1 MVLAL
6 AVSVHVFDSLT
17 ALYMLNDAYSDKGCA
32 GLKFGVSFGSGLQG
46 KGAGGAAGS
55 LQGKGA
61 LQGKG
66 QQRAA
71 KGSEGQRRAAKGSEG
86 QPSLRLSQQGGAW
99 RPPCGRPPCK
109 ASLPRAALLAA
120 SSLRP
125 CYEQGPV
132 ADDSCNRAGDQ
143 VERGAAPVTR
153 G

>member
-86 QPSLRLSQQGGAW
+86 QR
-99 RPPCGRPPCK
+99 
-109 ASLPRAALLAA
+109 RAALLAA
-120 SSLRP
+120 LAARRRMEPSLRQASLQSLLAKGSPP
-125 CYEQGPV
+125 CGE
-132 ADDSCNRAGDQ
+132 
-143 VERGAAPVTR
+143 
-153 G
+153 